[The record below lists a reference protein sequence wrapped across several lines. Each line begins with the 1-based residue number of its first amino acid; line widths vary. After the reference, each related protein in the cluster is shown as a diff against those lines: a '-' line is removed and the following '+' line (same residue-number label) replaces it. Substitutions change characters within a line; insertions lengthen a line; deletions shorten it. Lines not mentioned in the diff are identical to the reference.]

1 MSNDNKVYKYTN
13 TSWHPNILKGK
24 SAIYVLLALTQ
35 EHADW
40 QGNDDCFQTG
50 YGLGLVL
57 GLNSPFTSHDTT
69 NI

>member
-13 TSWHPNILKGK
+13 TSWLPNILKGK

-35 EHADW
+35 GQSDW
-40 QGNDDCFQTG
+40 KWNYCFQTG